1 MMWEFFCRQLSYQKW
16 NADDADLADKSGC
29 KNHTDTGK
37 IAFGRLHAI
46 SIFESRTSRI
56 FFEMKFERIKKKPPV
71 QVIGR
76 REIADFPDLGLFG
89 LVAKIDTGA
98 NTTALHCHHVRVENG
113 VLFFRLLDES
123 HPEYDDREH
132 RFEYFE
138 EKLIR
143 NSFGQSELRY
153 VVRTTIVLGKRKIKS
168 IISLSDRGQMRYPVL
183 IGRRLLKNR
192 FNVDVSLLN
201 ALSDQS
207 K

>member
-1 MMWEFFCRQLSYQKW
+1 M
-16 NADDADLADKSGC
+16 
-29 KNHTDTGK
+29 
-37 IAFGRLHAI
+37 
-46 SIFESRTSRI
+46 TSPG
-56 FFEMKFERIKKKPPV
+56 KKKIVAHPV
-71 QVIGR
+71 QIIGR
-76 REIADFPDLGLFG
+76 REMVDFPDLGLLG

-132 RFEYFE
+132 RFEHFE

-153 VVRTTIVLGKRKIKS
+153 VVRTTIVLGDRKIRS
-168 IISLSDRGQMRYPVL
+168 IISLSDRAQMRYPVL

-192 FNVDVSLLN
+192 FVVDVSLLN
-201 ALSDQS
+201 ALSVQS